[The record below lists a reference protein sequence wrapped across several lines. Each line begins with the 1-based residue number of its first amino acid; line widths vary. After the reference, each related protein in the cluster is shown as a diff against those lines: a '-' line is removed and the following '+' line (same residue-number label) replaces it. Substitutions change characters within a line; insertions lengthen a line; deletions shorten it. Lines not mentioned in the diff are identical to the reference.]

1 MLNSPSAFA
10 ERSIQVRR
18 ANKRIRDDLANGRLT
33 IAQVMRD
40 QPTEL
45 ADRALFE
52 ILLLARGFGR
62 KRLLELNS
70 RALDEQIN
78 LALTLK
84 AADPA
89 TRNWVAANA
98 LRHSGMSTW
107 ERLMV

>member
-1 MLNSPSAFA
+1 MTASSRQPKSRRNHDASSGPTPAPTPTASACARIATSSSAPAARRRRSPS
-10 ERSIQVRR
+10 
-18 ANKRIRDDLANGRLT
+18 
-33 IAQVMRD
+33 
-40 QPTEL
+40 
-45 ADRALFE
+45 
-52 ILLLARGFGR
+52 LLARGFGR

-78 LALTLK
+78 LALTLQ

-98 LRHSGMSTW
+98 LRHSRMSTW